1 MKQEK
6 GVITV
11 FLALIFS
18 VIFVFLCSMI
28 EVTRVN
34 SAKNQLIIAS
44 DAAITSALSQFD
56 KELYEE
62 YGLLAYE
69 YSDEIKETVK
79 EIMSENLTDSGLF
92 NISVD
97 DDQILVEGDK
107 NPFESNDVFKKQAIY
122 SMKYKGT
129 ENLAREVFEEI
140 KELLGAKDVI
150 KESETMEELDE
161 DAEDELGDDIGKMQ
175 EGKMAAMKAIIEL
188 AKNNSYPNLKEGTI
202 SYIEKITSDQLLQKY
217 NNDTIKIALKAT
229 KKSNFI

>member
-62 YGLLAYE
+62 YGVLAYE

-97 DDQILVEGDK
+97 DAVTMSLIGNYSIDDCVKFKEIL
-107 NPFESNDVFKKQAIY
+107 ESNL
-122 SMKYKGT
+122 
-129 ENLAREVFEEI
+129 N
-140 KELLGAKDVI
+140 
-150 KESETMEELDE
+150 
-161 DAEDELGDDIGKMQ
+161 
-175 EGKMAAMKAIIEL
+175 
-188 AKNNSYPNLKEGTI
+188 
-202 SYIEKITSDQLLQKY
+202 
-217 NNDTIKIALKAT
+217 
-229 KKSNFI
+229 